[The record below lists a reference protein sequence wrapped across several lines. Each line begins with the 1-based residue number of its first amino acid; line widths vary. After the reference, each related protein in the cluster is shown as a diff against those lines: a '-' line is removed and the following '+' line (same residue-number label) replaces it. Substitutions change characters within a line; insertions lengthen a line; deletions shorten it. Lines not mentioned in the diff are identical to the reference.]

1 MRAAWAPCGC
11 PRAPTWVPL
20 GLQMAAQAPL
30 RCSNGLLECT
40 LIFQECSKTRK
51 NTCFLSSRPQAC
63 VQSHLLASMCC
74 LGAAGMPKGVRMDC
88 SGTTWPPKWLWGTKR
103 SKNTCFYV
111 FSCVECSTTGRPG
124 SPKWTAWAPLGCP
137 KGAPRGRSGA
147 TWAPKGP
154 QMGRLGATG
163 MPKGCRR
170 APKWA
175 ARAALGRPR
184 ALKWAAW
191 SATWGPKGV
200 QSSLNGAAQCAQVLL
215 SAHLCRSVR
224 TGAAQCA

>member
-1 MRAAWAPCGC
+1 MKTRENTCFLSKTALVSPHVLDEKTRKNTCFLSCGPHLGTQILLKWAAWAPLWCPRALQRAPRASKGAQMRAAWAPCGC

-74 LGAAGMPKGVRMDC
+74 LGAAGMPKGVRMNC

-111 FSCVECSTTGRPG
+111 FSCVECSTSGCPG
-124 SPKWTAWAPLGCP
+124 SPK
-137 KGAPRGRSGA
+137 
-147 TWAPKGP
+147 
-154 QMGRLGATG
+154 
-163 MPKGCRR
+163 
-170 APKWA
+170 
-175 ARAALGRPR
+175 
-184 ALKWAAW
+184 
-191 SATWGPKGV
+191 
-200 QSSLNGAAQCAQVLL
+200 
-215 SAHLCRSVR
+215 
-224 TGAAQCA
+224 